1 MPVCVCVAVVVF
13 KLISH
18 ELSDKG
24 LSAHIEYIYVCVFI
38 CITVCVYDTLVLALV
53 NLSDIDWARL

>member
-24 LSAHIEYIYVCVFI
+24 LSAHIEYICLHVYMYKCMCVWHI
-38 CITVCVYDTLVLALV
+38 SAGTCE
-53 NLSDIDWARL
+53 SK